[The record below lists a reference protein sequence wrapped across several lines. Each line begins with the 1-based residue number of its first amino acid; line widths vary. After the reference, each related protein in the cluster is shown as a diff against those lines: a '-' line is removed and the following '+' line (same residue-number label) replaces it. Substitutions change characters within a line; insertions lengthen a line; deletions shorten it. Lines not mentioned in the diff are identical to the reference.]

1 MKLTVTQNGTAK
13 FENFVTEVNI
23 EASDLIELVKQL
35 IAEEEK
41 RRAERNAERNA
52 ERRMEISTFEVP
64 LGKKPRA

>member
-23 EASDLIELVKQL
+23 EASDLIELVKHCM
-35 IAEEEK
+35 AEEEK
-41 RRAERNAERNA
+41 RRAERNAEQ
-52 ERRMEISTFEVP
+52 RMETSTFEVP

>member
-35 IAEEEK
+35 IAEEE
-41 RRAERNAERNA
+41 
-52 ERRMEISTFEVP
+52 
-64 LGKKPRA
+64 

>member
-1 MKLTVTQNGTAK
+1 MKITVTQNGTAK

-23 EASDLIELVKQL
+23 EAEDILNLVKHC

-41 RRAERNAERNA
+41 RRAERNAER
-52 ERRMEISTFEVP
+52 RMETSTFEVP

>member
-1 MKLTVTQNGTAK
+1 MKITVTQNGVAK

-23 EASDLIELVKQL
+23 EAEDILNLVKHC